1 MKLSNEDLIALLKQ
15 IGGDDAVSLVE
26 YIRGKENVSEFKI
39 ADKLKCTVNEVRS
52 VLYKL
57 NENNLVIFTRKKDK
71 KKGWYIYFWTF
82 VDAKADALALK
93 NKKERMDTLKM
104 QLNKEEGN
112 LMFSCPR
119 KCIRCNFENGMELQ
133 FKCPECESVL
143 TQEDNTKRV
152 GLLKKEF
159 NELEQQVSAL
169 SVVEVAE
176 EPEVKKKG
184 KKVVKQVKKVGKIK
198 AVKKPAKVEK
208 KAVKNVEKKAK
219 KVEKQVKK
227 IEKPAKVEKKPGF
240 VARLLK
246 KRFMRR

>member
-1 MKLSNEDLIALLKQ
+1 MKLSIEELNTLLKQ
-15 IGGDDAVSLVE
+15 IAGDDGIALVG

-39 ADKLKCTVNEVRS
+39 ADKLKSTVNEIRS

-57 NENNLVIFTRKKDK
+57 QENNLVIFTRKKDK

-82 VDAKADALALK
+82 VDSKADALALR
-93 NKKERMDTLKM
+93 NKKERLEILKI

-143 TQEDNTKRV
+143 TQEDNSKRV

-159 NELEQQVSAL
+159 NELEQQISIL
-169 SVVEVAE
+169 SVIEVAE
-176 EPEVKKKG
+176 EPVVKKG
-184 KKVVKQVKKVGKIK
+184 KKAVKPVKVEKKPVKIVKKPVKKIEIKKK
-198 AVKKPAKVEK
+198 AVKKVEVKKV
-208 KAVKNVEKKAK
+208 AVK
-219 KVEKQVKK
+219 KVEKPV
-227 IEKPAKVEKKPGF
+227 KVEKKPGF

>member
-1 MKLSNEDLIALLKQ
+1 MKLSNEELNTLLKQ
-15 IGGDDAVSLVE
+15 IAGDEGVSLVE

-39 ADKLKCTVNEVRS
+39 ADKLRSTVNEVRS
-52 VLYKL
+52 ILYKL
-57 NENNLVIFTRKKDK
+57 QENNLVIFTRKKDK

-82 VDAKADALALK
+82 VDAKADALALR
-93 NKKERMDTLKM
+93 NKKERLDILKI

-143 TQEDNTKRV
+143 TQEDNSKRV

-159 NELEQQVSAL
+159 NELEQQISIL
-169 SVVEVAE
+169 SVIDTIE

-184 KKVVKQVKKVGKIK
+184 KKVVKQVKVF
-198 AVKKPAKVEK
+198 KKPVKITKNPAKKIEIK
-208 KAVKNVEKKAK
+208 KKVVK
-219 KVEKQVKK
+219 KVEPKK
-227 IEKPAKVEKKPGF
+227 VTIKKLEKPVKIEKKPGF

>member
-1 MKLSNEDLIALLKQ
+1 MKLSIEELNALLKQ
-15 IGGDDAVSLVE
+15 IAGDEGVALVE

-39 ADKLKCTVNEVRS
+39 ADKLKSTVNEIRS
-52 VLYKL
+52 TLYKL
-57 NENNLVIFTRKKDK
+57 QENNLVIFTRKKDK

-82 VDAKADALALK
+82 VDAKADALALR
-93 NKKERMDTLKM
+93 NKKERLEILKI

-143 TQEDNTKRV
+143 TQEDNSKRV

-159 NELEQQVSAL
+159 NELEQQISIL
-169 SVVEVAE
+169 SVVEAVE
-176 EPEVKKKG
+176 EPVVKKG
-184 KKVVKQVKKVGKIK
+184 KKIIKPVKIEKKV
-198 AVKKPAKVEK
+198 VKKPAKKIEIKKKVVK
-208 KAVKNVEKKAK
+208 KAEVKKAAVK
-219 KVEKQVKK
+219 KVEKPV
-227 IEKPAKVEKKPGF
+227 KVEKKPGF

>member
-1 MKLSNEDLIALLKQ
+1 MKLSNEELNILLKQ
-15 IGGDDAVSLVE
+15 IAGDEGIALVE

-39 ADKLKCTVNEVRS
+39 ADRLKSTVNEVRS

-57 NENNLVIFTRKKDK
+57 QEHNLVIFTRKKDK

-82 VDAKADALALK
+82 VDAKADALALR
-93 NKKERMDTLKM
+93 NKKERLDILKV

-159 NELEQQVSAL
+159 NELEQQISIL
-169 SVVEVAE
+169 SVIEVAE
-176 EPEVKKKG
+176 ETIVKKKG
-184 KKVVKQVKKVGKIK
+184 KKVVKQVKV
-198 AVKKPAKVEK
+198 VKKPIKITKKQDKKVEVK
-208 KAVKNVEKKAK
+208 KKVVKKVEAK
-219 KVEKQVKK
+219 KVPAKK
-227 IEKPAKVEKKPGF
+227 IEKQVEKKPGF

>member
-1 MKLSNEDLIALLKQ
+1 MKLSNEDLNSLLKQ

-39 ADKLKCTVNEVRS
+39 ADKLRCTVNEIRS

-82 VDAKADALALK
+82 VDSKAEALALK
-93 NKKERMDTLKM
+93 NKKDRLDVVKI
-104 QLNKEEGN
+104 QLSKEEGN

-152 GLLKKEF
+152 GMLKKEF
-159 NELEQQVSAL
+159 NELEQQINAL
-169 SVVEVAE
+169 SVIEIVE
-176 EPEVKKKG
+176 EPAVKKKG
-184 KKVVKQVKKVGKIK
+184 KKVE
-198 AVKKPAKVEK
+198 KKPVKVEK
-208 KAVKNVEKKAK
+208 KPVLKAEKKIVKKIEPKKAPVK
-219 KVEKQVKK
+219 KVEKPV
-227 IEKPAKVEKKPGF
+227 KVEKKPGF

-246 KRFMRR
+246 KRFMRK

>member
-1 MKLSNEDLIALLKQ
+1 MKLSNEELNSLLKQ
-15 IGGDDAVSLVE
+15 IAGDEGVSLVE

-39 ADKLKCTVNEVRS
+39 ADKLKSTVNEIRS

-57 NENNLVIFTRKKDK
+57 QENNLVIFTRKKDK

-82 VDAKADALALK
+82 VDSKADALALR
-93 NKKERMDTLKM
+93 NKRERLDILKM

-152 GLLKKEF
+152 LLLKKEF
-159 NELEQQVSAL
+159 NELEQQITAL
-169 SVVEVAE
+169 SVIEVAE
-176 EPEVKKKG
+176 EPVVKKG
-184 KKVVKQVKKVGKIK
+184 KKIIKPTKVIKKPIKFIKKQTKKLEKKVRKIQPKKVSVKKL
-198 AVKKPAKVEK
+198 
-208 KAVKNVEKKAK
+208 
-219 KVEKQVKK
+219 
-227 IEKPAKVEKKPGF
+227 EKPAKVEKKPGF